1 MKQIVKK
8 IKCHSLEEM
17 PIQLKETQ
25 DDKLVVQFEEIPDER
40 ESQFP
45 MANNSFIV
53 YSASR

>member
-1 MKQIVKK
+1 
-8 IKCHSLEEM
+8 M